1 MKITAEKYREARKK
15 YLASLSPE
23 EREQIEET
31 KRKAEADARKRWAE
45 FRKLINQNLEANGHH
60 EKAIGILKE
69 AIQSAAKEPSMTL
82 EIKELAETFILLIEE
97 RSMFEY
103 DSDRFFD
110 PIIKIDRS
118 ESGKKAAEKRHAENY
133 KLHEKV
139 RSAWASGKYSSRDIC
154 AEEEY
159 SLLGFGSFKA
169 ARNAL
174 KGTPDPL
181 LWPAAKKS
189 KK

>member
-23 EREQIEET
+23 EREKIEET
-31 KRKAEADARKRWAE
+31 KREAEVDARKRWAE

-118 ESGKKAAEKRHAENY
+118 ESGKNGAKWRHAASYE
-133 KLHEKV
+133 LHKKIKDV
-139 RSAWASGKYSSRDIC
+139 WTSGKYSSRDIC
-154 AEEEY
+154 AEQEY
-159 SLLGFGSFKA
+159 SALGFGSFKA

-174 KGTPDPL
+174 KGTPDPSP
-181 LWPAAKKS
+181 WPAKSTKKQ
-189 KK
+189 